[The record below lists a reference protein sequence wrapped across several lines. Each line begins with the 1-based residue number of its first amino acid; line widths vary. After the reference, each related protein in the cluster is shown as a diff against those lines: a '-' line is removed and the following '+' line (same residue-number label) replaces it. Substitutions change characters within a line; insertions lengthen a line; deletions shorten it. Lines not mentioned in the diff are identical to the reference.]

1 VNTDAVAVTHDP
13 ATQQFLARVAGGVAV
28 LQYRREPGRI
38 VFLHT
43 EVPEAARG
51 HGVADHLARAGL
63 DYARASGLAVVPLC
77 PFVAAYLK
85 RHAEYQPLVDPKW
98 RSHAGIHD

>member
-1 VNTDAVAVTHDP
+1 VNADAATVTHDP
-13 ATQQFLARVAGGVAV
+13 ALQQFLARVAGGLAV

-51 HGVADHLARAGL
+51 HGIADQLARAGL
-63 DYARASGLAVVPLC
+63 EYAQVERLVVVPLC

-85 RHAEYQPLVDPKW
+85 RHGVYQPLVDPKW
-98 RSHAGIHD
+98 RHHAGIPD